1 MTTNIKRTKIQN
13 LLDKEQTK
21 EMLNYLREEKGSCK
35 KLANELGVTP
45 TSVSGWKRKGEFPK
59 YCAPFLK
66 LNKIKKG
73 F

>member
-1 MTTNIKRTKIQN
+1 
-13 LLDKEQTK
+13 
-21 EMLNYLREEKGSCK
+21 MLNYLREEKGSCK